1 MISFKI
7 SRLKGNLIAKR
18 DHKICWTDR
27 FEKRGLIRAYH
38 NRVVHITLRSCA
50 LNIIGGGLLDSLACV
65 SSLPAHSVCGV
76 VWRALHALLV
86 DPLTRKSCA
95 TCVLNVK
102 LRFHIKTRSS
112 SHHTFRVLSTPASDS
127 TMSQDGF
134 GVVRIGSQQYK
145 VFCGDLIFVERLAH
159 YNVQTRWDI
168 SSSCSSISQPHL
180 IVGLS
185 SWCHD
190 VPSK

>member
-18 DHKICWTDR
+18 DHKILLWTDR

-38 NRVVHITLRSCA
+38 SRVVHITLRSCA
-50 LNIIGGGLLDSLACV
+50 LNIIGGGLLDSLTCI

-95 TCVLNVK
+95 TCVLK
-102 LRFHIKTRSS
+102 CLTSLPTSKKRDLLRTTPFACCQLLLATVLWDKTDLESFGLVPNSTKSS
-112 SHHTFRVLSTPASDS
+112 
-127 TMSQDGF
+127 
-134 GVVRIGSQQYK
+134 VV
-145 VFCGDLIFVERLAH
+145 
-159 YNVQTRWDI
+159 T
-168 SSSCSSISQPHL
+168 
-180 IVGLS
+180 
-185 SWCHD
+185 
-190 VPSK
+190 